1 MAKKLPWGTF
11 SFDDLRVDH
20 EDDIFKDFEYLE
32 LEELEM
38 TPIIDLSSPN
48 ENTTRGT
55 AGIIPTKK
63 QSIFCSIK
71 NGWDRTSWPI
81 PFLPIEG
88 KKPIFDRRH
97 TFSACQEAALRY
109 DNVDDLPTARYKRL
123 YPKNGGLINLFSHK
137 SISMIASVYGNVNSP
152 VPENVKDH
160 QFESSIVRIL
170 RDELKRGHTPEHE
183 LFTLDLCKQLF
194 KDMGGLERY
203 DDKRT
208 KTRIPNNA
216 YGMLVDEKNS
226 VGTNTVN
233 NNFTKNDPNNDI
245 DKFVREND
253 DWGPNNTFTDTT
265 HFLITAIS
273 KTDWHTR
280 EVVNRVIDKA
290 VELNKKAAEK
300 NELPKLL
307 KVMLYNESQC
317 NQANMIVKSRNI
329 FITQLNKVWYTRRD
343 DVLEP
348 VENILNKDAIP
359 RKLLSD
365 FNIEIWVLQQLETEE
380 THELTFDKGGWPIED

>member
-1 MAKKLPWGTF
+1 
-11 SFDDLRVDH
+11 
-20 EDDIFKDFEYLE
+20 
-32 LEELEM
+32 
-38 TPIIDLSSPN
+38 
-48 ENTTRGT
+48 
-55 AGIIPTKK
+55 
-63 QSIFCSIK
+63 
-71 NGWDRTSWPI
+71 
-81 PFLPIEG
+81 
-88 KKPIFDRRH
+88 
-97 TFSACQEAALRY
+97 
-109 DNVDDLPTARYKRL
+109 
-123 YPKNGGLINLFSHK
+123 
-137 SISMIASVYGNVNSP
+137 MIASVYGNVNSP

-348 VENILNKDAIP
+348 VENILNKDIIP

>member
-11 SFDDLRVDH
+11 SIDDLRVDH

-38 TPIIDLSSPN
+38 TPISDLSSPN

-123 YPKNGGLINLFSHK
+123 YPKNGGLVNLFSHK

-170 RDELKRGHTPEHE
+170 RDELKRGHTSEHE
-183 LFTLDLCKQLF
+183 LYTLDLCKQLF

-216 YGMLVDEKNS
+216 YAMLVDEKNS

-233 NNFTKNDPNNDI
+233 NNFTKDDPNNAI

-253 DWGPNNTFTDTT
+253 DWGPNNTFNDTT
-265 HFLITAIS
+265 YFLITAIS

-280 EVVNRVIDKA
+280 EVVNRIIDKA

-307 KVMLYNESQC
+307 KVMTYNESQC

-329 FITQLNKVWYTRRD
+329 LTTQLNKVWYTRRD

-348 VENILNKDAIP
+348 VENILHKDAIP